1 MMSDLRSRKCQFRDF
16 LVGSYQAGVP
26 LVELEG
32 RTLVCS
38 DGCPY
43 MV

>member
-16 LVGSYQAGVP
+16 LVGSYQAGVL

-38 DGCPY
+38 DGCPC
-43 MV
+43 VV